1 VRQLNSS
8 AGLSSLFLDVYG
20 EALTVNESDN
30 WRHYVRAVDHNTERP
45 ILDAIR
51 LVTVAVEREA
61 WRERNT

>member
-1 VRQLNSS
+1 VRQLNFSD
-8 AGLSSLFLDVYG
+8 GLSSLFLDVYG

-30 WRHYVRAVDHNTERP
+30 WRHYVRDVDQYAERP

-61 WRERNT
+61 QRERNT